1 MLDAAE
7 RSGRGPVLPVFRGAY
22 NPNRRRTNTMSA
34 IKVCLCTLF
43 SAVLLFTVGCGSKT
57 MAPNCGPV
65 GLNVGPASA
74 TVDHAAAAP
83 GNTQTFSASFQFSGS
98 PGCVA
103 AQTAALV
110 NSNWAISDPSVHLSA
125 TQGGQVVAT
134 CTAAL
139 ASPVTVT
146 ATPASGQMF
155 TGRSTLT
162 CN

>member
-1 MLDAAE
+1 
-7 RSGRGPVLPVFRGAY
+7 
-22 NPNRRRTNTMSA
+22 MSA
-34 IKVCLCTLF
+34 VKVWLCSLF
-43 SAVLLFTVGCGSKT
+43 PALLLFTAGCGST
-57 MAPNCGPV
+57 MMTPNCGPV

-74 TVDHAAAAP
+74 MVDHAAAAP
-83 GNTQTFSASFQFSGS
+83 GNSQTFSAFFQFSGS
-98 PGCVA
+98 QGCVA

-110 NSNWAISDPSVHLSA
+110 NSNWTTSDPSVHLSA

-139 ASPVTVT
+139 ANPVTVT

-155 TGRSTLT
+155 TGRAALT